1 MRSAVIALVATAV
14 AGLLAL
20 AIVGKS
26 DERRLAFTLGVV
38 PAQVAAEL
46 RPDATVCQRPV
57 AVSTEFARILFGIG
71 TYGRLGG
78 PLDVEVRALPGG
90 RVLASGTLPA
100 GYGDST
106 QQSVDVGTV
115 RAPREVEVC
124 ITNRGAHKSAIYGG
138 VTAAAPNTEAYVGG
152 RPTGADLSLVFDRS
166 DDRTMLATV
175 PDIFERASLFRPGW
189 VASWTFWMLAAL
201 LLVGVPALLSIA
213 LARVSD

>member
-1 MRSAVIALVATAV
+1 MRSAVVALVATAV
-14 AGLLAL
+14 AGLITLAV
-20 AIVGKS
+20 VGEADK
-26 DERRLAFTLGVV
+26 RKLAFTLGVV

-57 AVSTEFARILFGIG
+57 AVSTEFAHIRFGIG
-71 TYGRLGG
+71 TFGRIGE

-106 QQSVDVGTV
+106 QQSVEVGTV
-115 RAPREVEVC
+115 RAPRQVEVC
-124 ITNRGAHKSAIYGG
+124 ITNRGARKSAIYGG

-152 RPTGADLSLVFDRS
+152 GPTGSDLSLVFDRS
-166 DDRTMLATV
+166 EERTMLATV

-189 VASWTFWMLAAL
+189 VGGWTFWLLAAL
-201 LLVGVPALLSIA
+201 LLIGVPALLSVA
-213 LARVSD
+213 LARAGE